1 MKGKRD
7 VYDFWTRFVGSA
19 LLVTVIGTT
28 AAPPTSAQ
36 TTAAPP
42 DATSLAAR
50 IQARIARF
58 RGTVSLFA
66 KNLDTGETFGLGADD
81 RVRTASVIKVPIMV
95 EAFAQAAEGKVKWTD
110 ELVVTREKQVA
121 GAGVLQELSPGL
133 RLSLRDAVTLM
144 IIVSDNTAT
153 NLVLDVVTT
162 DAVNARME
170 KLGFREIRSLR
181 KIGGGG
187 EAKARTV
194 GDNVTKGIGVAT
206 PREMVLL
213 LEKLENGEVV
223 GQEDSRAMIELLKRQ
238 QYHDGIGRRLKDAAV
253 ASKPGALDRLRSDVG
268 VVYSKGG
275 RIALAI
281 TCDDIPETDYGVD
294 APGHLMLSDLSE
306 LLLDGLARKSSRP

>member
-1 MKGKRD
+1 
-7 VYDFWTRFVGSA
+7 
-19 LLVTVIGTT
+19 
-28 AAPPTSAQ
+28 
-36 TTAAPP
+36 
-42 DATSLAAR
+42 
-50 IQARIARF
+50 
-58 RGTVSLFA
+58 
-66 KNLDTGETFGLGADD
+66 
-81 RVRTASVIKVPIMV
+81 MV
-95 EAFAQAAEGKVKWTD
+95 EAFAQAAEGKVKWTG
-110 ELVVTREKQVA
+110 ELVITREKQVA

-153 NLVLDVVTT
+153 NLVLDVLTT
-162 DAVNARME
+162 DAVNARMDME
-170 KLGFREIRSLR
+170 KLGFREIRLLR

-223 GQEDSRAMIELLKRQ
+223 SQADSRAMIELLKRQ
-238 QYHDGIGRRLKDAAV
+238 RYHDGIGRRLKDVAV

-281 TCDDIPETDYGVD
+281 TCAHATTSRKRIT
-294 APGHLMLSDLSE
+294 ALMRQ
-306 LLLDGLARKSSRP
+306 AM